1 MILATTM
8 APVCSS
14 FLIVAPFE
22 GKQKKYSWVKVCA
35 LGGRKGS
42 RNRDIYL
49 EKYQPPSHPGP
60 SLSTLPCPLVA
71 RVVDGSK
78 GGPNPSRTSLSPAPG
93 IWEAKSQPELTQ
105 PGTFRT
111 GSSQGAQAW
120 QVPKSRGPGF
130 SLSELWLGLKPPSS
144 TPLFFF
150 NFKTNK
156 SGIILLTTLRTS
168 TLVPQV
174 PRNGKHLPEREH

>member
-1 MILATTM
+1 MNKAGGPGPRPLTCEGTGTLEWGVAT
-8 APVCSS
+8 
-14 FLIVAPFE
+14 
-22 GKQKKYSWVKVCA
+22 
-35 LGGRKGS
+35 GRRLS
-42 RNRDIYL
+42 RPSDL
-49 EKYQPPSHPGP
+49 LFTWDPSPPHQPPSHPGP